1 VGLLR
6 RHTSVCGRK
15 SFATY
20 GYFDFTCGA
29 YFTLHDE
36 HAEAE
41 EGVAR
46 DDAAYPESK
55 EECKDRTE
63 ENRASQGDGIRMDFS
78 AMRGLRLSWKKV
90 RANLANKALDLIITL
105 IKTRPPLQGT
115 GFYTH
120 TII

>member
-1 VGLLR
+1 VGLLP

-55 EECKDRTE
+55 EECKDRTK

>member
-1 VGLLR
+1 MGLLR

-36 HAEAE
+36 HAEAG
-41 EGVAR
+41 EGVVR

-63 ENRASQGDGIRMDFS
+63 GNRPSQGARPNHYLNKNPPPITGDGLLHTYD
-78 AMRGLRLSWKKV
+78 
-90 RANLANKALDLIITL
+90 NITL
-105 IKTRPPLQGT
+105 PTDSFSIYYNSRRRL
-115 GFYTH
+115 
-120 TII
+120 